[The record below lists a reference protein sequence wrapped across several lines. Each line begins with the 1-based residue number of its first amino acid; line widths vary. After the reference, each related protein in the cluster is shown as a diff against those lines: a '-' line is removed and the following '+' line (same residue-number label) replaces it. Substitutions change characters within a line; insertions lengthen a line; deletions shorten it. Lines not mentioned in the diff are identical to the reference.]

1 MAGWSAMAG
10 QHRFVVL
17 GEAAADGLAQALSA
31 AGFAIVAGRPQQ
43 QRWLVEAVDAG
54 PYAMDADGFAS
65 IAAAGRLARR
75 LARQHGGWW
84 AGSGP
89 CDAGRLDAVPAHPI
103 LLRRTGA
110 RPGIGQLPVVP
121 PRSTRL
127 SMHCPAPAGTSV
139 DLRNLDDVPWTELEH
154 AYGPAGDVP
163 GLIRRLASAPDDW
176 SDVLRELIGDELFH
190 QGNCYSA
197 SVPAMRFL
205 ARLIMSDTLAVGRR
219 HELWL
224 DLLWAASRW
233 EGSLVGSAERA
244 VATGRQPVP
253 QPWTAQVRAAVGAK
267 LPRLLT
273 RWPREPEAVRLVMA
287 ALAALFP
294 EAAGPVTAEVAAMV
308 DRHQDTQEGVLL
320 ALARAMIARDDVAT
334 LEAAAVVAGWS
345 TEPQMPDTPG
355 VTTAVTAGDILAGAA
370 MRTPAPAYA

>member
-1 MAGWSAMAG
+1 MAG